1 MVKKDS
7 YRACLFVE
15 GVMCSHRRSKRVSM
29 NRSYLVAK
37 FCVEC
42 SHYEQF
48 MREMEAEDE
57 EVMAEIDRERAML
70 DAQTR

>member
-1 MVKKDS
+1 
-7 YRACLFVE
+7 
-15 GVMCSHRRSKRVSM
+15 M